1 MIAAVSRF
9 LCGYL
14 EVLLCGKYPGRFF
27 NLCARNGICLW
38 NITQTNKKQYRFSIG
53 LSDFWKLRPLCRKTH
68 VRLLIQ
74 KRHGIWFP
82 IKKYHRRVCFL
93 ASFFAVFG
101 LLWILSDHVWKIA
114 ISGNSYLSE
123 AVLTDYLAENGW
135 GYGTRKEAIDCT
147 ALELSLRTDFP
158 EIIWASS
165 YLKGTMLVVEIQE
178 NLMTDTADRPEAEEG
193 VIVNIEAA
201 NDAVITSI
209 ITRSGTALV
218 KAGDSVSAGD
228 LLVLGTE
235 EIIDDD
241 GNTASVLTLPADA
254 DILGSVSYEYS
265 DVIPLQD
272 TVYTDT
278 GESSR
283 CYFLSVLGHTIYV
296 PYKDPGYEQAQSFS
310 KYRQLCILDHFYLP
324 VFWGSKEWM
333 AQTKT
338 TRILDAD
345 AAKETALSHLNH
357 FLSELEENGV
367 SITGKNVIM
376 KKEEDFY
383 SVSGTVEGT
392 TNIGVYVR
400 QEVTES
406 SEEGRI
412 TDEYE

>member
-9 LCGYL
+9 LSGYL
-14 EVLLCGKYPGRFF
+14 EVLLWGKYPGRFF

-38 NITQTNKKQYRFSIG
+38 DLSQTEEKQYRFSIG
-53 LSDFWKLRPLCRKTH
+53 LSDFWKIRPLCRKTH
-68 VRLLIQ
+68 VRILIK

-93 ASFFAVFG
+93 ASFFAVFS
-101 LLWILSDHVWKIA
+101 LLWILSDHVWKIT

-135 GYGTRKEAIDCT
+135 GYGTRKDEIDCA

-178 NLMTDTADRPEAEEG
+178 NLMTETADRPEEEDG

-201 NDAVITSI
+201 SDAVITSI

-218 KAGDSVSAGD
+218 KAGDSVEAGE

-235 EIIDDD
+235 EILDDD

-254 DILGSVSYEYS
+254 DIQGSVSYDYS
-265 DVIPLQD
+265 DVIPLNE
-272 TVYTDT
+272 TTYTDT
-278 GESSR
+278 GESSTS
-283 CYFLSVLGHTIYV
+283 YFLEFLGKTVYF
-296 PYKDPGYEQAQSFS
+296 PYTDPGYEYARSLTE
-310 KYRQLCILDHFYLP
+310 YRQLCILDHFYLP
-324 VFWGSKEWM
+324 VFWGSREWIE
-333 AQTKT
+333 QTKT

-345 AAKETALSHLNH
+345 AAKEAALSNLNH

-376 KKEEDFY
+376 KKEEDLY
-383 SVSGTVEGT
+383 SVSGTIEGT
-392 TNIGVYVR
+392 TNIGTYVR
-400 QEVTES
+400 EEVTGS